1 MESVAQVMVVPMAVA
16 VALAVGEET
25 AQSPQEVKE
34 MLLVAAVGLAMADGI
49 RHWAA

>member
-25 AQSPQEVKE
+25 AQEVKE